1 MEKRRFGS
9 VVGALVALIFA
20 AFVVLGMVTGI
31 DRDFDRGTATEGA
44 RDAQLG
50 LGLLALVLLAASL
63 RAAWLQRSGRPGS
76 QIALLLLG
84 LAATV
89 VWAFYRVSEYS
100 S

>member
-1 MEKRRFGS
+1 
-9 VVGALVALIFA
+9 VGALVALVLA
-20 AFVVLGMVTGI
+20 ALVVLGMVTGI
-31 DRDFDRGTATEGA
+31 DRDFDRGTATEGT

-50 LGLLALVLLAASL
+50 LGVLALVLFAASL
-63 RAAWLQRSGRPGS
+63 RDAWRARSGRPGS

-89 VWAFYRVSEYS
+89 VWAFFRISEYS